1 MVDVVIQ
8 CPDAAFSIGVFAAL
22 ENILAIPHK
31 PTFCTP
37 GILSRM
43 RKPPVL
49 SACAV
54 PVWRNLP
61 TFLALLLALAA
72 IWLTH
77 HLAGQIF
84 EFLPHLEDEIAY
96 TWQAKVYARGALT
109 VPSPVDEKSF
119 MVPFVVDHNGQRFA
133 KYPPGW
139 PALLAWGVRLGMRDW
154 VNPFLAGLAIWW
166 IYRLGKRHFSSGVGL
181 LAATLTLSSPFFLLN
196 SASLLS
202 HPWSLVLTLAF
213 LSAWLD
219 LFFGDELPRSEAAL
233 RVLVAGLSLGA
244 LVITRPLTAVGVALP
259 FFGHGLSLLL
269 FAPRRRVQVLSI
281 GLLTLLPALLLPL
294 WQYAVTGDPWLN
306 PYTLWWPYDKVGFG
320 EGYGRQEGGHS
331 LFWAWINLKVS
342 LAAGAR
348 DLFGWGEISWLFLPF
363 GLAYWLQ
370 RPHKTPRFLI
380 FSIAPSL
387 ILVYLAY
394 WIGAELFGPRYYY
407 EGLVSA
413 VLCTAAGIFWLFEM
427 PLQNGRIFHRL
438 ATVFLLLGLIA
449 YNLSFALPSRLEGM
463 KGLYGIRRAYIDA
476 LSDPGIS
483 PPLQTPALIFIP
495 IHETWTEYG
504 TFLDLED
511 PWLTSPWIFSVARG
525 SADQKVKAAFPER
538 FVYYCEVEKQIV
550 RCRLDRPPLSREP
563 LQSTP

>member
-1 MVDVVIQ
+1 MRTH
-8 CPDAAFSIGVFAAL
+8 PY
-22 ENILAIPHK
+22 
-31 PTFCTP
+31 
-37 GILSRM
+37 LSRIA
-43 RKPPVL
+43 PVL
-49 SACAV
+49 
-54 PVWRNLP
+54 RNFSD
-61 TFLALLLALAA
+61 FLALFFSLSA

-96 TWQAKVYARGALT
+96 TWQAKAYARGALT
-109 VPSPVDEKSF
+109 VPSPVDGESF

-139 PALLAWGVRLGMRDW
+139 PMVLALGVRLGTRDW

-166 IYRLGKRHFSSGVGL
+166 IYRLGKRHFSPGIGL
-181 LAATLTLSSPFFLLN
+181 LATILTLSSPFFLLN

-219 LFFGDELPRSEAAL
+219 LFFSDALSRGESLL

-259 FFGHGLSLLL
+259 FLGHGLFLLL
-269 FAPRRRVQVLSI
+269 FAPCRRRQVLSI
-281 GLLTLLPALLLPL
+281 GLLTLLLALLLPL

-320 EGYGRQEGGHS
+320 EGYGRQAGGHS

-363 GLAYWLQ
+363 GLTYWLQ
-370 RPHKTPRFLI
+370 RPHKMPRFLI

-407 EGLVSA
+407 EGLASA
-413 VLCTAAGIFWLFEM
+413 VLCTAVGIFWFFEL
-427 PLQNGRIFHRL
+427 PLRKGRIFYRL
-438 ATVFLLLGLIA
+438 AAGLLLLGLIA
-449 YNLSFALPSRLEGM
+449 YNLSFVLPARLEGM
-463 KGLYGIRRAYIDA
+463 KGLYGIRRTYVDA
-476 LSDPGIS
+476 LAEAS
-483 PPLQTPALIFIP
+483 PSLQAPALIFIR
-495 IHETWTEYG
+495 IRETWTEYG

-511 PWLTSPWIFSVARG
+511 PWLTSPWIFAMARG
-525 SADQKVKAAFPER
+525 RADQKVKAAFPER
-538 FVYYCEVEKQIV
+538 FVYYCDVEEQII
-550 RCRLDRPPLSREP
+550 RCRLDRPPLSQQISP
-563 LQSTP
+563 STP